1 WNADALF
8 DPDPLAERKTHQR
21 QASLLSNV
29 HDFDPLFFNI
39 SPAEATEMSPS
50 QKLMLELAWEAIES
64 SSIPYRNIQGGN
76 VSVFVGNI
84 WSDFEHYRKFK
95 NARPTLHSAVG
106 MSSPVVANRVSFALG
121 LKGASLVVDT
131 GCSASLVA
139 LHLACQ
145 NLISGESAMSIV
157 GGINHILDPDK
168 YIELTKFG
176 GLSHKHRC
184 SSFDK
189 DADGFVRGEGGGV
202 ILLKRLADAERDGDR
217 IYAVIRGT
225 AVNNNG
231 FNDTLPATSTEG
243 QITLLE
249 SAYSAAGIA
258 PADVHYVEAHGT
270 GTKLGD
276 PNEAKAIG
284 QFFRKDRKEPLRI
297 GSVKTNI
304 GHTEATAGIAGLI
317 KVVLAMQHQ
326 TLPPNLNFNTPNP
339 DIPFD
344 ELMLEV
350 QDEQSAWPAKAGETF
365 KAGVNS
371 FGWGGTNAH
380 AVLEQY

>member
-1 WNADALF
+1 MTPGTDSRRNAIAIGGISCRFPEAKSTREFWNLLINKRHTVKDIPKERWNADALF

-21 QASLLSNV
+21 QASLLSDV

-64 SSIPYRNIQGGN
+64 STIPYRNIQGEN

-121 LKGASLVVDT
+121 LTGPSLVVDT

-145 NLISGESAMSIV
+145 NLITGESAMSIV

-176 GLSHKHRC
+176 GL
-184 SSFDK
+184 
-189 DADGFVRGEGGGV
+189 
-202 ILLKRLADAERDGDR
+202 
-217 IYAVIRGT
+217 
-225 AVNNNG
+225 
-231 FNDTLPATSTEG
+231 
-243 QITLLE
+243 
-249 SAYSAAGIA
+249 
-258 PADVHYVEAHGT
+258 
-270 GTKLGD
+270 
-276 PNEAKAIG
+276 
-284 QFFRKDRKEPLRI
+284 
-297 GSVKTNI
+297 
-304 GHTEATAGIAGLI
+304 
-317 KVVLAMQHQ
+317 
-326 TLPPNLNFNTPNP
+326 
-339 DIPFD
+339 
-344 ELMLEV
+344 
-350 QDEQSAWPAKAGETF
+350 
-365 KAGVNS
+365 
-371 FGWGGTNAH
+371 
-380 AVLEQY
+380 